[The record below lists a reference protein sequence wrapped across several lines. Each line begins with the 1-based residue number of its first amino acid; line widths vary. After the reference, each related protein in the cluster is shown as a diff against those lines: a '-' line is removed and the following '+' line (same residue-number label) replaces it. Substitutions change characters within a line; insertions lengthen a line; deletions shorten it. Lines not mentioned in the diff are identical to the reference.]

1 MFDVR
6 WGFFYY
12 DRIEEVQVKRPIPLT
27 LTGAI
32 LILIVTLL
40 VAETLTV
47 KVQST
52 SLRSSPK
59 FYAASVRALRAGDKV
74 EKIST
79 QDGWIKVRDSSGVV
93 GWVHSSAVVVPK
105 FDLMASKQG
114 IQTQASTGEIAL
126 AGKGFNKQVEDH
138 YRAKH
143 GELSFV
149 WVDKMLQ
156 IKISAAQVEDFLR
169 KGRLGEFG
177 GVR

>member
-1 MFDVR
+1 M
-6 WGFFYY
+6 
-12 DRIEEVQVKRPIPLT
+12 KRPIPLI
-27 LTGAI
+27 LIGSL

-59 FYAASVRALRAGDKV
+59 FYAPAVQALRAGDKV

-79 QDGWIKVRDSSGVV
+79 QD

-105 FDLMASKQG
+105 FDLMASNQG
-114 IQTQASTGEIAL
+114 LKTQASADEIAL
-126 AGKGFNKQVEDH
+126 AGKGFNKQVEEN

-156 IKISAAQVEDFLR
+156 IKISAAKVEGFL
-169 KGRLGEFG
+169 KAGRLAGFG
-177 GVR
+177 GGR

>member
-1 MFDVR
+1 
-6 WGFFYY
+6 
-12 DRIEEVQVKRPIPLT
+12 
-27 LTGAI
+27 
-32 LILIVTLL
+32 LIVTLL

-59 FYAASVRALRAGDKV
+59 FYASAVQALRAGDKV

-79 QDGWIKVRDSSGVV
+79 QNGWIQVRTAGGAV

-105 FDLMASKQG
+105 FDLMATNQG
-114 IQTQASTGEIAL
+114 LKTQASADQIAL
-126 AGKGFNKQVEDH
+126 AGKGFNKQVEEN

-143 GELSFV
+143 GGLSFV

-156 IKISAAQVEDFLR
+156 IKISAAKVEEFL
-169 KGRLGEFG
+169 KAGGLAGLGGGR
-177 GVR
+177 

>member
-1 MFDVR
+1 LTSGV
-6 WGFFYY
+6 GFFY
-12 DRIEEVQVKRPIPLT
+12 DDGSEEVQVKRPIPLILIGT
-27 LTGAI
+27 L

-59 FYAASVRALRAGDKV
+59 FYASSVQALRAGDKV

-79 QDGWIKVRDSSGVV
+79 QDGWIQVKTAGGVV
-93 GWVHSSAVVVPK
+93 GWVHSSAVAVPK
-105 FDLMASKQG
+105 FDLMASNQG
-114 IQTQASTGEIAL
+114 LKTQASSGEIAL
-126 AGKGFNKQVEDH
+126 AGKGFNKQVEEN

-156 IKISAAQVEDFLR
+156 IKISAAKVEEFL
-169 KGRLGEFG
+169 KAGRLAGFG
-177 GVR
+177 GAK

>member
-1 MFDVR
+1 VV
-6 WGFFYY
+6 FFY
-12 DRIEEVQVKRPIPLT
+12 DDGSEEVQVKKPIPLT
-27 LTGAI
+27 LISTL

-59 FYAASVRALRAGDKV
+59 FYASSVQALRAGDKV

-79 QDGWIKVRDSSGVV
+79 QDGWIQVRTAGGVV
-93 GWVHSSAVVVPK
+93 GWVHSSAVTVPK
-105 FDLMASKQG
+105 FDLMATNQG
-114 IQTQASTGEIAL
+114 LKTQASAGEIAL
-126 AGKGFNKQVEDH
+126 AGKGFNKQVEEN

-149 WVDKMLQ
+149 WVEKMLQ
-156 IKISAAQVEDFLR
+156 IKISAAQVEEFLK

-177 GVR
+177 GAQ